1 MRMSL
6 LTNSLTGIGISD
18 LKQLPTGLPKM
29 ESVSWM
35 SVLRFHWTKNSMVQ
49 CWMRGK

>member
-18 LKQLPTGLPKM
+18 LKTIADWAAENGICELDVGPAVPLD
-29 ESVSWM
+29 
-35 SVLRFHWTKNSMVQ
+35 KNSMVQ